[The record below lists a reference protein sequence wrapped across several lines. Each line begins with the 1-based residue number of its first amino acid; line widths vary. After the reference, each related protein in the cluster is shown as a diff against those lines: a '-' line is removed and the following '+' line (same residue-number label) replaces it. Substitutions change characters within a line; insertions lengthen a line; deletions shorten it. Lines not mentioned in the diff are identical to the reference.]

1 MAVSKQPSRKAEHW
15 QTYLKFGIWLTAS
28 NPSHN
33 KYFSHHFKITEH
45 QTMTII
51 RHHTNSRMSKIVIH
65 NETIYL
71 SGQVAQDRDSD
82 IATQTQQVLDKIEAL
97 LKEAGSNK
105 NNILSAQIWL
115 SNIANFSAMNQVWDK
130 WIDEGNQPARAT
142 IEARLAS
149 PELLVEIGIIAAQ

>member
-1 MAVSKQPSRKAEHW
+1 MEYK
-15 QTYLKFGIWLTAS
+15 
-28 NPSHN
+28 
-33 KYFSHHFKITEH
+33 
-45 QTMTII
+45 TMTIT
-51 RHHTNSRMSKIVIH
+51 RHQTNSRMSKIVIH

-97 LKEAGSNK
+97 LVEAGSNK
-105 NNILSAQIWL
+105 NKILSAQIWL
-115 SNIANFSAMNQVWDK
+115 SNIANFAAMNEVWDQ